1 MTINESTIDR
11 GIRIVVGLLLLV
23 LGFGGY
29 VTGTAGTVLKVL
41 GFIPLLTGLIGFCP
55 LYTLFKIKTNR

>member
-11 GIRIVVGLLLLV
+11 GIRIVVGLLLLF